1 MKPIVPF
8 LFAILLFGCSSKK
21 DFNPTAVSLAQPCDK
36 NATCTITVM
45 PNKGLFIQADNSAK
59 GSSLLYIIE
68 DNPNKNVIRYKFS
81 RTSKDNTQDANYN
94 EEVVFELD
102 KKVTAIHLSN
112 EQLQSTK
119 MIFGRFCFCD
129 KAQIGLF
136 KVQQGTLSIDAQHNG
151 ELHFT
156 IPEVP
161 QVTQQIRFSLK

>member
-1 MKPIVPF
+1 MKPIVL
-8 LFAILLFGCSSKK
+8 LFAILLLGCSSKK
-21 DFNPTAVSLAQPCDK
+21 DFNPTTASLAQPCAK
-36 NATCTITVM
+36 NATCTLTVM
-45 PNKGLFIQADNSAK
+45 PNKGLFVQAGNSAK
-59 GSSLLYIIE
+59 GNSLLYVIE
-68 DNPNKNVIRYKFS
+68 DNPNKNVIRYKFK
-81 RTSKDNTQDANYN
+81 RTSKDNVQDANYN

-102 KKVTAIHLSN
+102 RNVTAVHLSN

-129 KAQIGLF
+129 KTQIGLF

-161 QVTQQIRFSLK
+161 QVTKQIRFSLK